1 MDNGL
6 SDKVMIGQLLIQ
18 EGLIDEKQLQLALSE
33 QGRPGSYRPLGE
45 ILVERGFVSRRAF
58 HGVLVKHR
66 KQIRLGELLINMGV
80 ISTEQ
85 LSQALEIQ
93 GRSAKKLGQIL
104 VERELLTRTQLVDA
118 ICVQLGITGIDS
130 RKGDFDRALLDK
142 VNTAF
147 LKKSRAVPLK
157 YAGDR
162 RVLLVLM
169 DDPTDRETIADLEKM
184 FRVEIEP
191 VMLRDGSF
199 DDLLVG
205 LLDVWS
211 HSR

>member
-1 MDNGL
+1 
-6 SDKVMIGQLLIQ
+6 
-18 EGLIDEKQLQLALSE
+18 
-33 QGRPGSYRPLGE
+33 
-45 ILVERGFVSRRAF
+45 
-58 HGVLVKHR
+58 
-66 KQIRLGELLINMGV
+66 MGV

-93 GRSAKKLGQIL
+93 GRTTKKLGQIL